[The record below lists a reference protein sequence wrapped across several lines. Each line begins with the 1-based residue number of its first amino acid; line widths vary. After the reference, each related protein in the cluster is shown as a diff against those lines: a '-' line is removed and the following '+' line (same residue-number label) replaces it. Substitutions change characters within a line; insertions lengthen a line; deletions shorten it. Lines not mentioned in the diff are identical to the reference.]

1 MPAGRRAASANIVA
15 DNLPQQQLTSV
26 RRRRRTFNVYDALFI
41 RLHSANHHPPH
52 LVSCSDW
59 TGCCELQTTAYT
71 VRVSQLNGNG
81 EFAQVENLG
90 VDFNVELCINT
101 NLYIRTRRKLHTF

>member
-41 RLHSANHHPPH
+41 RLHSAYHHPTSSRQLQR
-52 LVSCSDW
+52 LVAMW
-59 TGCCELQTTAYT
+59 VL
-71 VRVSQLNGNG
+71 L
-81 EFAQVENLG
+81 
-90 VDFNVELCINT
+90 
-101 NLYIRTRRKLHTF
+101 